1 MKNKRDSKDFLQD
14 ILENAKKIIVFT
26 KGIEFKSFKKNDEKI
41 YAVLRAL
48 EVIGEGAKKIP
59 NSIRRRYPHVP
70 WEDMAGMRNKLIHEY
85 FGVDLAVVW
94 KTVEKDLP
102 PLIQS
107 IKQVLKEIDC
117 LKG

>member
-1 MKNKRDSKDFLQD
+1 LGRADKKGKDCFFYFPNKSSLSPF
-14 ILENAKKIIVFT
+14 
-26 KGIEFKSFKKNDEKI
+26 
-41 YAVLRAL
+41 
-48 EVIGEGAKKIP
+48 IP
-59 NSIRRRYPHVP
+59 
-70 WEDMAGMRNKLIHEY
+70 IHEY

-117 LKG
+117 LKE